1 MKIKLLSNLI
11 ALKVEAWHMKVG
23 DGSVKAVSQE
33 PGDEERGSYDR
44 AEEVGK
50 ASLGELGIRRGDSVR
65 AGNFLVCL
73 NGLLPI
79 KYCSGCCCCFEIT
92 LKCEGCLSI
101 ICHDIYLL

>member
-50 ASLGELGIRRGDSVR
+50 ASTHMHNYFQDCYNKVSYRLCQL
-65 AGNFLVCL
+65 
-73 NGLLPI
+73 
-79 KYCSGCCCCFEIT
+79 
-92 LKCEGCLSI
+92 
-101 ICHDIYLL
+101 

>member
-1 MKIKLLSNLI
+1 MIIKLLSNLI
-11 ALKVEAWHMKVG
+11 ALKVEEWHMKVG

-73 NGLLPI
+73 NGLLH
-79 KYCSGCCCCFEIT
+79 KYCSGCCCFEIT
-92 LKCEGCLSI
+92 LNVKGCL
-101 ICHDIYLL
+101 HYLS